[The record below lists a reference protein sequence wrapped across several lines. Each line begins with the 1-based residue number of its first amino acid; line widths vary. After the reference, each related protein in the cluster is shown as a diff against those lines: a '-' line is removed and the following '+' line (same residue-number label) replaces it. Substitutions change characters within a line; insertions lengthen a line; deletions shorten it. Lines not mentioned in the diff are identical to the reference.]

1 MKSRALTAI
10 NVTFGT
16 KRLFAKVVC

>member
-16 KRLFAKVVC
+16 KRLFAKIVC